1 MPRPRHPLPPTPERT
16 ARPRAVTT
24 PAPRTPQPPLD
35 KAPPKPLL
43 ARLGVAQFTTLHW
56 ALAVSVLLHAAVLS
70 VRFVNPEAFNRVF
83 HDTPLEVVLVNARSA
98 ERPDKAQAIA
108 QANLQGGGEAAKGRA
123 SSPLPPT
130 VQMRAGEAAD
140 DAEEKRIEA
149 LKQQQTLLLAQLK
162 KQLATFTPPQPTTQ
176 PLTPEEQER
185 ERKRKQMVKMLAEIE
200 KRVNEENARPRKRYI
215 SPATREEVYALYYD
229 ELRRKIEDHGTIHFP
244 HEGGKK
250 LYGELTMLITVN
262 RDGRVLDAEVV
273 ESSGKRQL
281 DRRARAIVQA
291 LSFNRFSE
299 GMLRRADQIVVVSR
313 FKFTRDETLSTTVSG
328 Q

>member
-1 MPRPRHPLPPTPERT
+1 MTTPRPHHPQTTSLPTP
-16 ARPRAVTT
+16 
-24 PAPRTPQPPLD
+24 
-35 KAPPKPLL
+35 LL
-43 ARLGVAQFTTLHW
+43 TRLGVAQFTTLHW
-56 ALAVSVLLHAAVLS
+56 ALGVSLLVHAIMLS
-70 VRFVNPEAFNRVF
+70 VRFVDPEAFNRVF

-130 VQMRAGEAAD
+130 VQMREGDTAED
-140 DAEEKRIEA
+140 TEEKRIEV

-162 KQLATFTPPQPTTQ
+162 KQLATFAPPQPTTQ
-176 PLTPEEQER
+176 PLTPDEQER

-244 HEGGKK
+244 QEGGKK
-250 LYGELTMLITVN
+250 LYGELTMVITVN
-262 RDGRVLDAEVV
+262 RDGRVVDAEVV
-273 ESSGKRQL
+273 ESSGQRQL

-291 LSFNRFSE
+291 LTFNRFNE

-313 FKFTRDETLSTTVSG
+313 FKFTRDETLSTTVTS

>member
-1 MPRPRHPLPPTPERT
+1 MTTPRPHHPQTTSLPTP
-16 ARPRAVTT
+16 
-24 PAPRTPQPPLD
+24 
-35 KAPPKPLL
+35 LL
-43 ARLGVAQFTTLHW
+43 TRLGVAQFTTLHW
-56 ALAVSVLLHAAVLS
+56 ALGVSLLVHAIVLS
-70 VRFVNPEAFNRVF
+70 VRFVDPEAFNRVF

-130 VQMRAGEAAD
+130 VQMREGDTAED
-140 DAEEKRIEA
+140 TEEKRIEV

-162 KQLATFTPPQPTTQ
+162 KQLATFAPPQPTTQ
-176 PLTPEEQER
+176 PLTPDEQER

-244 HEGGKK
+244 QEGGKK
-250 LYGELTMLITVN
+250 LYGELTMVITVN
-262 RDGRVLDAEVV
+262 RDGRVVDAEVV

-291 LSFNRFSE
+291 LTFNRFNE

-313 FKFTRDETLSTTVSG
+313 FKFTRDETLSTTVTS